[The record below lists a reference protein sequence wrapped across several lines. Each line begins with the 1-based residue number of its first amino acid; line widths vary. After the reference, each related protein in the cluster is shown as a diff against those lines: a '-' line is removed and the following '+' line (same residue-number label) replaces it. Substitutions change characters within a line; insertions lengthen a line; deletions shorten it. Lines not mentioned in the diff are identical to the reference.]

1 MCFGIENDVEMH
13 LEFHIDLDSDSVSF
27 EACLGSLLVQFSEP
41 LGGLGGSLGRRRES
55 EEGAKRGLGAKVAPS
70 RLWDIIW
77 GLWGSSWDA
86 FWEVLGGSLAAKWE
100 PKGFNKVAKGDI
112 SDEIAPSS
120 M

>member
-41 LGGLGGSLGRRRES
+41 LGGLGGSLGRQRES

-70 RLWDIIW
+70 RLWDLIF
-77 GLWGSSWDA
+77 DD
-86 FWEVLGGSLAAKWE
+86 LGGSGPPLGTHFERSWWSLGRQVGAE
-100 PKGFNKVAKGDI
+100 G
-112 SDEIAPSS
+112 APSRQ
-120 M
+120 

>member
-41 LGGLGGSLGRRRES
+41 LGGLGGSLGRQRES

-70 RLWDIIW
+70 RLWDLIW
-77 GLWGSSWDA
+77 GALGPLLGR
-86 FWEVLGGSLAAKWE
+86 FLGGL
-100 PKGFNKVAKGDI
+100 GRFLGRQVGAKGVQQGCQTRF
-112 SDEIAPSS
+112 
-120 M
+120 